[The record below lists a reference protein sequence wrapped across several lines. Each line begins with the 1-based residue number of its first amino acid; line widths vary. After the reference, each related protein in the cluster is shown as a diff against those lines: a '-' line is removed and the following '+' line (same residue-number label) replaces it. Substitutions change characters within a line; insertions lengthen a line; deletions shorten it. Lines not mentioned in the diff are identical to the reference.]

1 MSETLVLQVDGNLHR
16 IEVTDPFMPLLYALR
31 DEIGLANPHFG
42 CGLGQC
48 GACTVHFN
56 GRAIRSCVT
65 PASAAQGSAITTI
78 AGLGSPEHPH
88 PLQQAFIAEQATLC
102 GYCMNG
108 WVMTAAALL
117 QQKPQAT
124 DAELRNGLMGV
135 KCRCGAHV
143 AILRAIKRVTGAA

>member
-88 PLQQAFIAEQATLC
+88 PLQQAFIDEQATLC

-124 DAELRNGLMGV
+124 DAELRDGLMGV